1 MFKNLKDLHQL
12 QSRAKEIQKNLAQE
26 TVRVEEHGIK
36 IIMTGNQEVVSVEI
50 NPELS
55 KQDQEKYLAQAFNQA
70 VKKVQSLMARQMMGS
85 GM

>member
-26 TVRVEEHGIK
+26 TIQAEEHGIK
-36 IIMTGNQEVVSVEI
+36 ITMTGSQEVVSVEL
-50 NPELS
+50 NAELS

-70 VKKVQSLMARQMMGS
+70 VKKVQSLMARQMMG
-85 GM
+85 